1 MRDVQLSFAHAYTPN
16 EQASY
21 GGGDH
26 LVVDRP
32 YMRGALYRDRDDA
45 LCKPR
50 RKFKALLAVDQVWV
64 ICKRCREIAER
75 HGLTIPPTENDK
87 GSSNE

>member
-1 MRDVQLSFAHAYTPN
+1 VLDVQLSFAHAYTHN

-32 YMRGALYRDRDDA
+32 FKAGRLERAADDA
-45 LCKPR
+45 LCKRR
-50 RKFKALLAVDQVWV
+50 RKFSALTAVDQVWV
-64 ICKRCREIAER
+64 VCKRCREIAER
-75 HGLTIPPTENDK
+75 HGLTIPPTENEK
-87 GSSNE
+87 AAANE